1 MEWIK
6 GKFKLKIH
14 SKKRRILNIHTY
26 THTQTNSLGTL
37 KQQHNPNSLSY
48 TSQSHKVNKHYHRYS
63 RWTSIFEKKPFLVL
77 NFYIYVFFSLW
88 IFFRSIV
95 FFASDTNIW
104 NNNKPKK
111 AMEKLFLCPHINVFL
126 STLLK
131 VLFIYIYLIN
141 SVSSGQ
147 TLSVK
152 NKIMSIKRKKKSY
165 WQKAILMLIHINT
178 TSSCSI
184 EALQCQKL
192 SCHHY
197 TYNMANILL
206 FNLHF
211 LIYYSEL
218 CEFFSFI
225 LIASLLSSSVRILN
239 YLLVSIFIVS
249 HNVRYV
255 LIGTF

>member
-1 MEWIK
+1 M
-6 GKFKLKIH
+6 
-14 SKKRRILNIHTY
+14 
-26 THTQTNSLGTL
+26 
-37 KQQHNPNSLSY
+37 
-48 TSQSHKVNKHYHRYS
+48 
-63 RWTSIFEKKPFLVL
+63 
-77 NFYIYVFFSLW
+77 FFSLW
-88 IFFRSIV
+88 IFFPLYRF

-111 AMEKLFLCPHINVFL
+111 AMEKLFLWPHINVFL

-152 NKIMSIKRKKKSY
+152 NKIMSIKREKKSY

-197 TYNMANILL
+197 TYNMASILL

-218 CEFFSFI
+218 CEFFFSFI